1 MLRPALTPLALL
13 APILATVGCHGMPEV
28 DRPVGGTYV
37 LDFAALEEA
46 LGPSSTEEER
56 QPIDNL
62 IRTLVFAADGSAVMV
77 TYDGISIFGEQPGLD
92 VTSGQW
98 SSEDGILSVRW
109 ADGTTQDFEVK
120 GDLLEIREEY
130 RGGQVA
136 AQFRR

>member
-1 MLRPALTPLALL
+1 M
-13 APILATVGCHGMPEV
+13 
-28 DRPVGGTYV
+28 GGTYV
-37 LDFAALEEA
+37 LDVAALEEA

-56 QPIDNL
+56 QPIDDL

-77 TYDGISIFGEQPGLD
+77 DYSGMSIFGEQPGLD

-120 GDLLEIREEY
+120 GDLLEIREEF
-130 RGGQVA
+130 RPGEVTV
-136 AQFRR
+136 QFRR